1 MLYFPKR
8 FFAWFDSTLG
18 TKNNKMAKFKKKLRI
33 ENATSFKLE
42 YSDDGSELTTSPFTV
57 FLLMEQFHNRLTE
70 FLQLENNQNALIDGV
85 WHRFIKLDSPFV
97 FESNLQTINNNFE
110 DMNLQKQINED

>member
-1 MLYFPKR
+1 
-8 FFAWFDSTLG
+8 
-18 TKNNKMAKFKKKLRI
+18 MAKFKKKLRI

-42 YSDDGSELTTSPFTV
+42 YSDDGTELKTKIFKSYK
-57 FLLMEQFHNRLTE
+57 LMEQFHNRQTD
-70 FLQLENNQNALIDGV
+70 FLYFDHHRYALIDGV

-110 DMNLQKQINED
+110 DINLQKQINED